1 MKQEKGHLTLE
12 NYKVYLEQEQN
23 FYETYDYNSM
33 FAQEDYE
40 CDYYAAGL
48 LNQEITQA
56 EPWSMDVDKIQTAV
70 LKNAEAVKIN
80 KAGDMEI
87 WCHGKLPVANGEY
100 LYTKDFSGIKFTI
113 DDVTNY
119 CKFRPNGALILK

>member
-1 MKQEKGHLTLE
+1 
-12 NYKVYLEQEQN
+12 
-23 FYETYDYNSM
+23 
-33 FAQEDYE
+33 
-40 CDYYAAGL
+40 
-48 LNQEITQA
+48 
-56 EPWSMDVDKIQTAV
+56 MDVDKIHTAV

-87 WCHGKLPVANGEY
+87 WCHGKLPVANGDRSDLGEY

-119 CKFRPNGALILK
+119 RVLSFYGKKINWKCGCRIYESLFGFG